1 MIHESYPL
9 ITDEKREVFI
19 FESVGPKGRVRKV
32 VIFDQ
37 IRADLWNLG
46 FGDLLEHGWDDF
58 VITNNGDLVRV
69 ISTVA
74 QAIYQFS
81 ERWPERRI
89 LINPVDEKRKQL
101 YNTIFKR
108 RHQEVS
114 DLFEIK
120 GIEGETL
127 RSYEPHILFD
137 VFLLIRKKSLNL

>member
-19 FESVGPKGRVRKV
+19 FESVGPKGRVRKI

-46 FGDLLEHGWDDF
+46 FGDLLEQGWDDA

-69 ISTVA
+69 ISSVA
-74 QAIYQFS
+74 QATYKFS
-81 ERWPERRI
+81 EKWPERKI
-89 LINPVDEKRKQL
+89 LISPVDEKRKQL

-108 RHQEVS
+108 RYHEIMAI
-114 DLFEIK
+114 FEIK
-120 GIEGETL
+120 GLQGKKL
-127 RSYEPHILFD
+127 QNYDPHTYFD
-137 VFLLIRKKSLNL
+137 LFLLSRKKI